1 MLLLLLQS
9 SGLNPKPP
17 DARQGF
23 SYHRAQ
29 MFSSHSHH
37 YCHHHRHQSCPSAIL
52 YPHEVRVFWLLPPI
66 LSYSLPSPICI
77 PSSLL
82 VLSSDSSPFFHKHF
96 EFQSYCGLK
105 LTLSP
110 GRAVTEFSIS
120 LPLPS
125 KQQGF
130 QADSNTPGPL
140 EAALTKECFA
150 SLSNLRSR

>member
-1 MLLLLLQS
+1 MLGKGSPTTEHRCSHLIAIIIATIIVIKVV
-9 SGLNPKPP
+9 P
-17 DARQGF
+17 RQF
-23 SYHRAQ
+23 CTHMRCVCSD
-29 MFSSHSHH
+29 
-37 YCHHHRHQSCPSAIL
+37 YC
-52 YPHEVRVFWLLPPI
+52 PPI

-96 EFQSYCGLK
+96 ESQSYCGLK

-110 GRAVTEFSIS
+110 GWAVTEFSIF

-130 QADSNTPGPL
+130 QADSNTPGTS
-140 EAALTKECFA
+140 EVALTKECFA